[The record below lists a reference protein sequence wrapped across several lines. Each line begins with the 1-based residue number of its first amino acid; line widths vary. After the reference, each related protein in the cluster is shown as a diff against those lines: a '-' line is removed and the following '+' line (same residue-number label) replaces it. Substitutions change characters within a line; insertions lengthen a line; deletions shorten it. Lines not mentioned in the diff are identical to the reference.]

1 MPMGTFVRSLRTAE
15 VQALKRMLRSK
26 DGRQVRRAQIVSLSS
41 RGQKASAI
49 APLVGMS
56 VPGVRLVV
64 RNFNER
70 GMEALTDRP
79 RSGRPPKATVR
90 YVVCLKQA
98 VAKSPRAFGY
108 VFGSWTL
115 ERLREHLGRRCN
127 VLLNPHYLSRLMN
140 KHGIVYRRPRHIM
153 GHLRDPQEY
162 QEKKEFLAFLKKTR
176 GMTQPDSNCST
187 LMSVKFI
194 STRPSPKAGPFEANA
209 AKSPRPAV
217 IRNAAFTAR

>member
-1 MPMGTFVRSLRTAE
+1 
-15 VQALKRMLRSK
+15 
-26 DGRQVRRAQIVSLSS
+26 
-41 RGQKASAI
+41 
-49 APLVGMS
+49 MS

-70 GMEALTDRP
+70 GMEALSDKP
-79 RSGRPPKATVR
+79 RSGRPPKATTR
-90 YVVCLKQA
+90 YVACLKQA

-115 ERLREHLGRRCN
+115 DRLREHLGRRCN

-153 GHLRDPQEY
+153 GHLRDPHEY
-162 QEKKEFLAFLKKTR
+162 QEKKELLAFLKKTR
-176 GMTQPDSNCST
+176 GMAQPDSNCST

-194 STRPSPKAGPFEANA
+194 STRPSPKPGPSEVDA

-217 IRNAAFTAR
+217 IRNAVFTGR